1 MKVWF
6 YVDDCG
12 DDPTVPWESSEMT
25 VEQAARFIKET
36 WIPVTDQPVELIQV
50 FTTKGDTHFVV
61 ADAVELSL
69 FRQFIKARPPHN
81 PG

>member
-25 VEQAARFIKET
+25 VAQAERFIKET
-36 WIPVTDQPVELIQV
+36 WIPVTDQPVELVQV
-50 FTTKGDTHFVV
+50 FTPKGNTHFVI
-61 ADAVELSL
+61 ADAEELKR
-69 FRQFIKARPPHN
+69 FRVFAWWAEREQ
-81 PG
+81 GS